1 MPITA
6 LFISSKSG
14 NNQDCC
20 QQVNGKHLVDE
31 DTRVEPCSGILFSN
45 ERKQAQHTTHKSI
58 FSAFCS
64 VEAAR
69 PKSLILHNSIY
80 MTF

>member
-14 NNQDCC
+14 NNQDCF
-20 QQVNGKHLVDE
+20 QEVNGKHLVDE
-31 DTRVEPCSGILFSN
+31 DTRVEPVILFRN
-45 ERKQAQHTTHKSI
+45 EREKAQHTAHKSI
-58 FSAFCS
+58 FNAFCS

-69 PKSLILHNSIY
+69 PKSLILHYSIY